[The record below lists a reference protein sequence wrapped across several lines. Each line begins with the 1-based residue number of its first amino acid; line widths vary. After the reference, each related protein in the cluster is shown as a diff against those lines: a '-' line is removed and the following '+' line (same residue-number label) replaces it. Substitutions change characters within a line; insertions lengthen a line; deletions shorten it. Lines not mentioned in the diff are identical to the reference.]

1 MKISEIKELIQI
13 VAETD
18 INELCL
24 EKEEMKLVLRKVVRE
39 TPAPQTQFVTAMPAL
54 PTMAAFS
61 QAMPVERAPLTAEP
75 EADMLSG
82 VQTHAAIHGH
92 TPIQGNTKAFK
103 APMVGTFYRASRPGA
118 DPFINIGDRVK
129 AGQTVCIIEAM
140 KLMNQIEAEFS
151 GLVVDILI
159 KDGEPVEYG
168 QNMFIVEP
176 ES

>member
-39 TPAPQTQFVTAMPAL
+39 NPAPQPQFVTAMPTL
-54 PTMAAFS
+54 PTMAAFP
-61 QAMPVERAPLTAEP
+61 QAMPTERAPLATAEP

-82 VQTHAAIHGH
+82 PQTSAPTHS
-92 TPIQGNTKAFK
+92 NTKAFK
-103 APMVGTFYRASRPGA
+103 APMVGTFYRSSRPGA
-118 DPFINIGDRVK
+118 EAFVSIGDRVK

>member
-39 TPAPQTQFVTAMPAL
+39 NPAPQPQFVTAMPTL
-54 PTMAAFS
+54 PAMAAFS
-61 QAMPVERAPLTAEP
+61 QALPTERAPLATADP

-82 VQTHAAIHGH
+82 PQTQTLAPTHS
-92 TPIQGNTKAFK
+92 NTKAFK

-118 DPFINIGDRVK
+118 EPFVSIGDRVK